1 MPKKKN
7 ILIGIT
13 GGIAAYKTC
22 ELVRL
27 LVKGG
32 YEVKV
37 VMTQAAAQFVTP
49 LTFQTLSRNPVYVGM
64 FDLAKEE
71 NIRHISLADWA
82 DLAVVAPA
90 SANTLS
96 KIAHGICDNL
106 LTGIICALPPKT
118 KVIFAPAM
126 NENMWNNPLFQENI
140 KILKHIKNYKLLDVG
155 KGELAC
161 GITGCGRMSEPKDI
175 FAAII
180 R

>member
-1 MPKKKN
+1 MARNKN
-7 ILIGIT
+7 ILVGVC

-32 YEVKV
+32 YMVKV
-37 VMTQAAAQFVTP
+37 VMTDAAAEFVTP
-49 LTFQTLSRNPVYVGM
+49 LTFQTLSRNSVYIGM
-64 FDLAKEE
+64 FDLAQEE

-82 DLAVVAPA
+82 DLAVIAPA

-96 KIAHGICDNL
+96 KIAYGICDNL
-106 LTGIICALPPKT
+106 LTSIVCALPQKT

-126 NENMWNNPLFQENI
+126 NENMWNNPLIRENI
-140 KILKHIKNYKLLDVG
+140 KILKQIKNYKVLNAG

-161 GITGCGRMSEPKDI
+161 GITGCGRMAEPAEI
-175 FAAII
+175 FSAL
-180 R
+180 RK

>member
-1 MPKKKN
+1 MSKKKN
-7 ILIGIT
+7 ILIGVT
-13 GGIAAYKTC
+13 GGIAAYKSC

-37 VMTQAAAQFVTP
+37 VMTEAATRFVTP

-64 FDLAKEE
+64 FDLASEE
-71 NIRHISLADWA
+71 NIKHISLADWA

-96 KIAHGICDNL
+96 KIACGICDNL
-106 LTGIICALPPKT
+106 LTSVVCALPSKT

-126 NENMWNNPLFQENI
+126 NANMWNNPLIQENI
-140 KILKHIKNYKLLDVG
+140 KILKQIKNYKVLEVG
-155 KGELAC
+155 QGELAC

-175 FAAII
+175 FAAIT

>member
-7 ILIGIT
+7 ILVAVC
-13 GGIAAYKTC
+13 GGIAAYKAC
-22 ELVRL
+22 ELVRS
-27 LVKGG
+27 LVKAK

-37 VMTQAAAQFVTP
+37 VMTQAAAEFVTP
-49 LTFQTLSRNPVYVGM
+49 LTFQTLARNPVYTGM
-64 FDLAKEE
+64 FDLSKEE

-82 DLAVVAPA
+82 DLAVIAPA

-106 LTGIICALPPKT
+106 LTSVICALPQKT

-126 NENMWNNPLFQENI
+126 NEQMWNNPLIQENV
-140 KILKHIKNYKLLDVG
+140 KILKRIKNYKVLNVG